1 MVQTTEAAR
10 QPATRSMAPVVAI
23 VAFAAVVAIGTAA
36 AGPLAVLPIFGIL
49 FFSLV
54 MAHPEYG
61 IALFMSTFLMSYP
74 AVLQGTGYLT
84 INNVLGGIFGILLTY
99 KLYQEGD
106 WWFVRRPEIQLLG
119 YLIVL
124 FYLANRL
131 NGPDPFLLSL
141 LGANMALAEN
151 LRTFFNR
158 TAFTLFFINYIRTP
172 GHLRMIYALALAF
185 MVYTSFTGVQ
195 GVMGGGGL
203 KGYRAYTGAESL
215 VAGEVGLIR
224 SAGNPNRLAMF
235 AILGIAGLWY
245 LMQALRIAAL
255 RLIIIPVIGVLALAV
270 FMTASRSGLL
280 GLGVCAAAIVWD
292 QGIDIPKMLSF
303 GLALG
308 LLAVVAIQMVPEKS
322 LERITNL
329 PFTQG
334 GETGEGAGSLENRA
348 YTWGVGLDLFIEH
361 PIIGIGMG
369 NWALVRFIND
379 PGHSAGSPHSSYLL
393 ALVEGGILGTGG
405 FLALIWRAWR
415 NIRFAEPYVTQPGS
429 PLANLTWVLKGIKA
443 SILVLVFFSMFADL
457 WQLVIL
463 FWLVGTSIV
472 FERVVL
478 ETFPEAA
485 AAA

>member
-1 MVQTTEAAR
+1 MQVGEARRPPVA
-10 QPATRSMAPVVAI
+10 ASMLPVVGILA
-23 VAFAAVVAIGTAA
+23 VAAVIAIGSLA

-61 IALFMSTFLMSYP
+61 IALFLSTFLMSYP
-74 AVLQGTGYLT
+74 AVLQGTGFLT

-99 KLYQEGD
+99 KMYREGD
-106 WWFVRRPEIQLLG
+106 WWFIRRPEIQLLG
-119 YLIVL
+119 YLVVVY
-124 FYLANRL
+124 YLGNRL
-131 NGPDPFLLSL
+131 NGPDPFLLTL

-158 TAFTLFFINYIRTP
+158 GAFTLFFINYIRTP
-172 GHLRMIYALALAF
+172 GHLRMIYVLALAF

-195 GVMGGGGL
+195 GVIGGGGL
-203 KGYRAYTGAESL
+203 KGYRAYTGAENL

-245 LMQALRIAAL
+245 LMQTVRVPALRW
-255 RLIIIPVIGVLALAV
+255 IIFPTIGTLSLAV

-292 QGIDIPKMLSF
+292 EGLDIRKMLSF
-303 GLALG
+303 VLGIG
-308 LLAVVAIQMVPEKS
+308 LLAVVAIQLVPQKS

-334 GETGEGAGSLENRA
+334 GETGEGAGSLENRS
-348 YTWGVGLDLFIEH
+348 YTWGVGLNLFVKH

-369 NWALVRFIND
+369 NWALVRFIED

-393 ALVEGGILGTGG
+393 ALVEGGALGIFG
-405 FLALIWRAWR
+405 FLALIWRSWR
-415 NIRFAEPYVTQPGS
+415 NIRFAEPWVTMRDS
-429 PLANLTWVLKGIKA
+429 PLADLKWVLKGVKA

-463 FWLVGTSIV
+463 FWLLGTSIV
-472 FERVVL
+472 FERIVL

-485 AAA
+485 AAH